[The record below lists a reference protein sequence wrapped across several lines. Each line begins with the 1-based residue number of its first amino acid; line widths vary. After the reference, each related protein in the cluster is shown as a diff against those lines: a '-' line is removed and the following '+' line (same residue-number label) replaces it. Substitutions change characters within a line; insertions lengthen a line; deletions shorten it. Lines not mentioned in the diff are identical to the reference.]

1 MSYTCNNPECS
12 APENK
17 KGKMYPS
24 AMECPFCDVDLVE
37 VVSFSEADTELI
49 SSLPYERQYT
59 LNWAMKYKGRL
70 LPRRRRNTRQQRL
83 HAERY
88 VQF

>member
-12 APENK
+12 APESK

-37 VVSFSEADTELI
+37 VVPFSEADTELI

-59 LNWAMKYKGRL
+59 LN
-70 LPRRRRNTRQQRL
+70 
-83 HAERY
+83 
-88 VQF
+88 